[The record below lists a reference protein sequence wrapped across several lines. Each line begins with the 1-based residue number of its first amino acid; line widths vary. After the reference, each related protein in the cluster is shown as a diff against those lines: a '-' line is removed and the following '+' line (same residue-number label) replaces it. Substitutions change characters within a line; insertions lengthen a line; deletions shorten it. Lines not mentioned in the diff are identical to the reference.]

1 METMEGDNMNILNKF
16 RYVNWPRVW
25 LCAFAVGAGW
35 GVLAAIMPPRLHV
48 YVSSILG
55 AFTIALGILIRGT
68 KYIKDR
74 QDIPPSGV
82 TP

>member
-1 METMEGDNMNILNKF
+1 MIPLLNPLKH
-16 RYVNWPRVW
+16 VNWPRVW

-35 GVLAAIMPPRLHV
+35 GVLAAIMPPRLHI

-74 QDIPPSGV
+74 QDIPPSGE

>member
-1 METMEGDNMNILNKF
+1 MNFFNELKH
-16 RYVNWPRVW
+16 VNWPRVW
-25 LCAFAVGAGW
+25 LVAFAVGAGW
-35 GVLAAIMPPRLHV
+35 GAMAAIIPPRLHI
-48 YVSSILG
+48 YVTSILG
-55 AFTIALGILIRGT
+55 GFTVALGILIRGT